1 MQRFCRPRRQTPLLV
16 RSMNI
21 EETRVLELR
30 RQAVHGSGAAPDG
43 YEPVVVGRATREDLA
58 VYLVFEDH
66 NATVLSMVYNES
78 VG

>member
-1 MQRFCRPRRQTPLLV
+1 MLRGAFQRRPGGQ
-16 RSMNI
+16 
-21 EETRVLELR
+21 RVHVVSPTDDLSVLDR
-30 RQAVHGSGAAPDG
+30 DDG

-58 VYLVFEDH
+58 VYFEDH